1 MLVRGKFFW
10 GNDAGGREDW
20 APGACQRYD
29 NGSYMKSE
37 NYTLHY
43 IASYSCLLQY
53 ITTVFSTLRLI
64 V

>member
-29 NGSYMKSE
+29 KGGFTYLDISTVPDK
-37 NYTLHY
+37 
-43 IASYSCLLQY
+43 LQKP
-53 ITTVFSTLRLI
+53 FR
-64 V
+64 